1 MRRGHRSR
9 SEIICRCNEVSK
21 EQIELALK
29 TGASTLN
36 EIFDHTTAG
45 VGACGGSCRGK
56 LQVLLETHLKS
67 KLPTAEPTAQT
78 SKKDSK
84 SDSE

>member
-1 MRRGHRSR
+1 MRRGNRSR
-9 SEIICRCNEVSK
+9 SEIICLCNEVSK
-21 EQIELALK
+21 DQIELALK
-29 TGASTLN
+29 AGARTLN

-56 LQVLLETHLKS
+56 LQVLLEDYLKS

-78 SKKDSK
+78 NTKDSK
-84 SDSE
+84 SDS